1 MIEGLLAVF
10 VGLAVLYFTIWIL
23 ILLPARMAEAR
34 GRSAFGWVLVSLF
47 FSPFLAVFL
56 LWLLGDHPQRGK
68 YANSD

>member
-1 MIEGLLAVF
+1 MIEGLLALLF
-10 VGLAVLYFTIWIL
+10 GLVAFYFTIWIL

-47 FSPFLAVFL
+47 FSPFLAILL
-56 LWLLGDHPQRGK
+56 LWLLGDHPQRGN